1 MATSKTAGKR
11 NQAGSADY
19 EARFQQALS
28 RLSIAKPMPPTVQ
41 GNRSEPI
48 PTVGEQELQRMTHQL
63 FDEVEA
69 QCAFYTERLGM
80 DVMWVLEWLKKYW
93 SAWSGGVNED
103 LVRETISEDCR
114 YKDPLSFG
122 RTMYGVQAFIDYN
135 QAFYDA
141 APDLAYYLIPGEVSL
156 QVSPKGEVI
165 FMGRYVGCGHW
176 DHPLRMYPFTPG
188 SPAIPGTGAYIQG
201 YPVDRYHLDPVT
213 HKVTHGETLWDPF
226 ELLQIQKLMP
236 SDTSLAF
243 KAMVNAGKLVTP
255 AIKAARRLPL
265 RGGN

>member
-1 MATSKTAGKR
+1 MATTQGKKTTPA
-11 NQAGSADY
+11 APDH
-19 EARFQQALS
+19 EARFQEALG
-28 RLSIAKPMPPTVQ
+28 RLSIARPMPPFVQ
-41 GNRSEPI
+41 GNRSAPV
-48 PTVGEQELQRMTHQL
+48 PTVGEQELQAMTRRL
-63 FDEVEA
+63 FDEVED
-69 QCAFYTERLGM
+69 QCAFYTERLGN

-93 SAWSGGVNED
+93 AAWSGGVNED
-103 LVRETISEDCR
+103 LVRETVAEDCE

-122 RTMYGVQAFIDYN
+122 RIMHGVQAFIDYN

-156 QVSPKGEVI
+156 QVSRKGDVI

-188 SPAIPGTGAYIQG
+188 SAAIPGTGAYIQG
-201 YPVDRYHLDPVT
+201 YPVDRYHLDPKT
-213 HKVTHGETLWDPF
+213 HKVFRGETLWDPF

-243 KAMVNAGKLVTP
+243 KAMVEAGKVATP
-255 AIKAARRLPL
+255 AIRLGRRLPVI
-265 RGGN
+265 GNAI